1 MFAFSSSGVKFL
13 FTSALKS
20 FRLLALALAFEGR
33 NSDFKL
39 LRSNSL
45 CPIDHLL
52 ELGCKGPATMATQRN
67 RGQIVTFGMV
77 CVLAVI
83 HKFVSVFT
91 VHCTKGKKKSWW
103 YFFPDISVHHPS
115 YPHQWMFAWAEKN
128 IAVCCVQLSVMH
140 SSVIRVSSKTIL
152 STCKIHVLV
161 CKITPNDS
169 ILFGKSSKL
178 IHVDCK

>member
-52 ELGCKGPATMATQRN
+52 ELGCKWPTTMATQRN

-83 HKFVSVFT
+83 HKCVIVFT
-91 VHCTKGKKKSWW
+91 VHCTRGKQI
-103 YFFPDISVHHPS
+103 PNGITISVHHPS

-161 CKITPNDS
+161 CKITSNDS